1 MDPTEGLGV
10 RSLMGYGV
18 TEHYLR
24 RLLFI
29 LFIYDLI

>member
-1 MDPTEGLGV
+1 MDAIEDLGV

-24 RLLFI
+24 RIIFVLFS
-29 LFIYDLI
+29 YDLI